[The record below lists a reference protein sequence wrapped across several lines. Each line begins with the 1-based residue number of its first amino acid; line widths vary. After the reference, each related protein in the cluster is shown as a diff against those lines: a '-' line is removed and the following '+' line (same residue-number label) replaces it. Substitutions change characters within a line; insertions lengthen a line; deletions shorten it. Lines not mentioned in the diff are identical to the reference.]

1 MLQLL
6 CGFVRAVST
15 STSANTLKFDGWA
28 SGGQSLITFTLSWAL
43 KRGFWVI
50 HWPCGSLESNLQSEI
65 NTEWVFIWFWNLWLL
80 SEECRTEPSL
90 ENCFWDRLIVW
101 RMSNDVN
108 EIHNEFLSIGR
119 NIESYIH
126 ILFLC

>member
-50 HWPCGSLESNLQSEI
+50 H
-65 NTEWVFIWFWNLWLL
+65 
-80 SEECRTEPSL
+80 
-90 ENCFWDRLIVW
+90 
-101 RMSNDVN
+101 
-108 EIHNEFLSIGR
+108 
-119 NIESYIH
+119 
-126 ILFLC
+126 